1 MMQLLNYG
9 RLPEYEQFE
18 MAFKSRHPNGIYQ
31 IRGYPELNAL
41 YPPNGDVDLTMEQ
54 TWNALKQCSRS
65 WKNNHELGDVGEK
78 ILNSLGF
85 EWI

>member
-1 MMQLLNYG
+1 MQLLSYG
-9 RLPEYEQFE
+9 ELPKYEQFE

-41 YPPNGDVDLTMEQ
+41 YPPNGDVDLTLEQ
-54 TWNALKQCSRS
+54 TWNALKQGSEC
-65 WKNNHELGDVGEK
+65 WMDNHELGDIASR
-78 ILNSLGF
+78 ILLTLGF